1 MGNALDY
8 VNFKILVS
16 GYQMNAQL
24 GSITG
29 HTATRWQ
36 IIDEEAYRSSHPELA
51 YNQDPYQDPYILQD
65 PYVYFTYS
73 WLYPTI
79 SVDSFSKISGRGQI
93 FLLNKTQLGI
103 LLREQ
108 GDYRLR
114 FQIQLYGSWN
124 AWSNNYLFS
133 TGTTQL
139 VGNASIQ
146 ASYTQRIVSPET
158 ETETE
163 EPEPEILPIIESLS
177 GSGLFGM
184 SIEEVMTL

>member
-1 MGNALDY
+1 MGNALDH

-24 GSITG
+24 GRITG

-36 IIDEEAYRSSHPELA
+36 IIDEEAYRLSHPELL
-51 YNQDPYQDPYILQD
+51 YDQDPYQNPYIQN
-65 PYVYFTYS
+65 PYTPFTYS

-108 GDYRLR
+108 SDYRLR

-124 AWSNNYLFS
+124 AWSSNYLFS

-139 VGNASIQ
+139 FNTSTQV
-146 ASYTQRIVSPET
+146 SYTQQVVSPEAEESESEAA
-158 ETETE
+158 ETET
-163 EPEPEILPIIESLS
+163 LPIIENLS